1 MQFLQINVCPHSHPL
16 VIIVVVLCLSV
27 GITELDLMEY
37 PIEYLLPKLVS
48 SCLRGW
54 PDAGRAGFSNEEVQ
68 GVHPLSGLLLS
79 PFALENNHPGWLL
92 A

>member
-1 MQFLQINVCPHSHPL
+1 MINITITRPESQPILVTNIHTRCPCNFSKQRRSQINVCHHSHPQI

-48 SCLRGW
+48 SCL
-54 PDAGRAGFSNEEVQ
+54 
-68 GVHPLSGLLLS
+68 
-79 PFALENNHPGWLL
+79 
-92 A
+92 